1 MALEP
6 HYSIMQGKSGQF
18 EDGRIMVQTDPS
30 KRWDVVLS
38 LVVMAV
44 FAFVVI
50 GVLLITGVLHTKL
63 FPDSLTVNSR
73 ALNAPTL
80 DPG

>member
-1 MALEP
+1 
-6 HYSIMQGKSGQF
+6 
-18 EDGRIMVQTDPS
+18 MVQTGPS

-44 FAFVVI
+44 FAFVVL

-73 ALNAPTL
+73 AANAPTL